1 MTVNSEQLQES
12 VTDEEHSFNQ
22 LIVPNGKRSTL
33 ALEDGTKMW
42 INAGSRVIY
51 PNKFKK
57 NKREIYVDGEV
68 YMEVARD
75 EERPFV
81 VKTNMLDVQV
91 LGTSFNVMAYKK

>member
-1 MTVNSEQLQES
+1 M
-12 VTDEEHSFNQ
+12 
-22 LIVPNGKRSTL
+22 
-33 ALEDGTKMW
+33 
-42 INAGSRVIY
+42 IY

-91 LGTSFNVMAYKK
+91 LGTSFNVMAYKMMCRVQLF